1 MLLSRSRSLSSHKT
15 YSLTHPLL
23 ATFFTHTA
31 ATTPR
36 PRPSS
41 WWLRRA
47 ARRGAS
53 VARRAAT
60 AASARTSP
68 AATPRRARERITLA
82 VRATRACTS
91 ARAPRCRTGSQTPN
105 ATTWW
110 LTPLPPPR
118 RAKHRAVTPR
128 ARRGCSRKERVA
140 TTPATHARSC
150 GKESAEPP
158 DGTVARLCVSSKPAS
173 AVRAGP
179 LWHTTSEADRAKSP
193 QERARPPLAA
203 LAATAAPLQAA
214 IARCLPR

>member
-1 MLLSRSRSLSSHKT
+1 MRRWTTAASDAMMTTNLATGTLMLLFRSRSLSSHKT

-118 RAKHRAVTPR
+118 RAKSRAVSRR

-140 TTPATHARSC
+140 TTLITHARSC

-158 DGTVARLCVSSKPAS
+158 GGTVARLSSSRCRCVRPTCTMMPPRECK
-173 AVRAGP
+173 
-179 LWHTTSEADRAKSP
+179 
-193 QERARPPLAA
+193 AR
-203 LAATAAPLQAA
+203 
-214 IARCLPR
+214 I